1 MIFGSVSTR
10 CMKRPSTKLHWRSH
24 ISIAPGNFRQRF
36 VDFWTNVM
44 PWARWPQM
52 TDHKP
57 VSFVVPGEAIGKGRP
72 RVSTVGGHARMFT
85 PKKTANYETLISMAA
100 QQAMAGRELI
110 PGPVMVEM
118 KIVVAVAASWSK
130 KKTAAALEGT
140 VMPTKKPDADN
151 VLKAICD
158 GINGIVFKDDV
169 QVVNV
174 SLSKRFGE
182 TPGVSVRVV
191 PLMGE
196 SS

>member
-1 MIFGSVSTR
+1 MSD
-10 CMKRPSTKLHWRSH
+10 L
-24 ISIAPGNFRQRF
+24 
-36 VDFWTNVM
+36 
-44 PWARWPQM
+44 
-52 TDHKP
+52 KP
-57 VSFVVPGEAIGKGRP
+57 VSFVVPGEAVGKGRP
-72 RVSTVGGHARMFT
+72 RVSSIGGHARMFT
-85 PKKTANYETLISMAA
+85 PQKTANYETLIAMAA

-110 PGPVMVEM
+110 GGPVLVEM
-118 KIVVAVAASWSK
+118 KILVSVAASWSK
-130 KKTAAALEGT
+130 KKTAEALAGE

-174 SLSKRFGE
+174 SLSKRFSE

-191 PLMGE
+191 PLVGK

>member
-1 MIFGSVSTR
+1 MSD
-10 CMKRPSTKLHWRSH
+10 L
-24 ISIAPGNFRQRF
+24 
-36 VDFWTNVM
+36 
-44 PWARWPQM
+44 
-52 TDHKP
+52 KP
-57 VSFVVPGEAIGKGRP
+57 VSFVVPGEAVGKGRP
-72 RVSTVGGHARMFT
+72 RVSTIGGHARMFT
-85 PKKTANYETLISMAA
+85 PQKTANYETLIAMTA

-110 PGPVMVEM
+110 GGPVLVEM
-118 KIVVAVAASWSK
+118 KILVSVAASWSK
-130 KKTAAALEGT
+130 KKTAEALAGD

-174 SLSKRFGE
+174 SLSKRFSE

-191 PLMGE
+191 PLVGK

>member
-1 MIFGSVSTR
+1 MSD
-10 CMKRPSTKLHWRSH
+10 L
-24 ISIAPGNFRQRF
+24 
-36 VDFWTNVM
+36 
-44 PWARWPQM
+44 
-52 TDHKP
+52 KP
-57 VSFVVPGEAIGKGRP
+57 VSFVVPGEAVGKGRP
-72 RVSTVGGHARMFT
+72 RVSTIGGHARMFT
-85 PKKTANYETLISMAA
+85 PQKTANYETLIAMAA

-110 PGPVMVEM
+110 GGPVLVEM
-118 KIVVAVAASWSK
+118 KILVSVAASWSK
-130 KKTAAALEGT
+130 KKTAEALAGD

-174 SLSKRFGE
+174 SLSKRFSE

-191 PLMGE
+191 PLLGK

>member
-1 MIFGSVSTR
+1 MSD
-10 CMKRPSTKLHWRSH
+10 L
-24 ISIAPGNFRQRF
+24 
-36 VDFWTNVM
+36 
-44 PWARWPQM
+44 
-52 TDHKP
+52 KP
-57 VSFVVPGEAIGKGRP
+57 VSFVVPGEAVGKGRP
-72 RVSTVGGHARMFT
+72 RVSTIGGRARMFT
-85 PKKTANYETLISMAA
+85 PQKTANYETLIAMAA

-110 PGPVMVEM
+110 GGPVLVEM
-118 KIVVAVAASWSK
+118 KILVSVAASWSK
-130 KKTAAALEGT
+130 KKTAEALAGD

-174 SLSKRFGE
+174 SLSKRFSE

-191 PLMGE
+191 PLLGK

>member
-1 MIFGSVSTR
+1 
-10 CMKRPSTKLHWRSH
+10 
-24 ISIAPGNFRQRF
+24 
-36 VDFWTNVM
+36 
-44 PWARWPQM
+44 M
-52 TDHKP
+52 TDLKP
-57 VSFVVPGEAIGKGRP
+57 VSFIVPGEALGKGRP

-85 PKKTANYETLISMAA
+85 PAKTANYETLIAMAA
-100 QQAMAGRELI
+100 QQAMQGRELI
-110 PGPVMVEM
+110 AGPVMLEM
-118 KIVVAVAASWSK
+118 KISVSVAASWSK
-130 KKTAAALEGT
+130 KKTAAALLGT

-174 SLSKRFGE
+174 SLSKRFSE

-191 PLMGE
+191 PLMGK

>member
-1 MIFGSVSTR
+1 MSD
-10 CMKRPSTKLHWRSH
+10 L
-24 ISIAPGNFRQRF
+24 
-36 VDFWTNVM
+36 
-44 PWARWPQM
+44 
-52 TDHKP
+52 KP
-57 VSFVVPGEAIGKGRP
+57 VSFVVPGEAVGKGRP
-72 RVSTVGGHARMFT
+72 RVSTIGGHARMFT
-85 PKKTANYETLISMAA
+85 PQKTANYETLIAMAA

-110 PGPVMVEM
+110 GGPVLVEM
-118 KIVVAVAASWSK
+118 KILVSVAASWSK
-130 KKTAAALEGT
+130 KKTAEALAGD

-174 SLSKRFGE
+174 SLSKRFSE

-191 PLMGE
+191 PLLGR

>member
-1 MIFGSVSTR
+1 MSD
-10 CMKRPSTKLHWRSH
+10 L
-24 ISIAPGNFRQRF
+24 
-36 VDFWTNVM
+36 
-44 PWARWPQM
+44 
-52 TDHKP
+52 KP
-57 VSFVVPGEAIGKGRP
+57 VLFVVPGEAVGKGRP
-72 RVSTVGGHARMFT
+72 RVSTIGGHARMFT
-85 PKKTANYETLISMAA
+85 PQKTANYETLIAMAA

-110 PGPVMVEM
+110 GGPVLVEM
-118 KIVVAVAASWSK
+118 KIMVSVAASWSK
-130 KKTAAALEGT
+130 KKTAEALAGD

-174 SLSKRFGE
+174 SLSKRFSE

-191 PLMGE
+191 PLVGK